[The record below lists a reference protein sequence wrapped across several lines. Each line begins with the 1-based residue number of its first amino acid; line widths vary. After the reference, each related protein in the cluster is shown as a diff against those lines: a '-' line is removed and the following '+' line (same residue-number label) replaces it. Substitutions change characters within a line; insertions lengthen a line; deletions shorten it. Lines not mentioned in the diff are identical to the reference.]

1 MAFGYSVSEVIVTQL
16 EIDKLPLLD
25 KLRLMESLWDA
36 ICHDTAGEPEV
47 PDWHVP
53 LLNARLARLDAGE
66 EAVSDWEE
74 AKDRLRAQ
82 VKSR

>member
-1 MAFGYSVSEVIVTQL
+1 MTRL
-16 EIDKLPLLD
+16 ELDKLPLQD

-36 ICHDTAGEPEV
+36 ICHDATGEPEV

-53 LLNARLARLDAGE
+53 LLEARLARLDAGDE
-66 EAVSDWEE
+66 TMSDWEE

-82 VKSR
+82 AKPR